1 MTSPILRSASGSGS
15 QMMASWPLRAKRAAQ
30 PAPMTPPPSSPTVLT
45 SSIPPPPATL
55 AEPQARRGHV
65 TRPAP
70 EGTSV
75 LGGVARDDR
84 PPTPPDEQ
92 TPAGRN
98 AQPLIRGDGRGMGGK
113 DGEEG
118 GPAGGE
124 SLGGEMPR
132 RRGAE
137 PLPAR
142 VGLRAVRAQ
151 PGEARRREPEPL
163 ARHGDE

>member
-75 LGGVARDDR
+75 LGGVARDHR
-84 PPTPPDEQ
+84 STPHHEHNSAASAGPP
-92 TPAGRN
+92 A
-98 AQPLIRGDGRGMGGK
+98 LKGD
-113 DGEEG
+113 
-118 GPAGGE
+118 
-124 SLGGEMPR
+124 
-132 RRGAE
+132 
-137 PLPAR
+137 
-142 VGLRAVRAQ
+142 
-151 PGEARRREPEPL
+151 
-163 ARHGDE
+163 

>member
-84 PPTPPDEQ
+84 STPHDEQ
-92 TPAGRN
+92 NPARSK
-98 AQPLIRGDGRGMGGK
+98 AHPLIQGDGRGI
-113 DGEEG
+113 
-118 GPAGGE
+118 AGNGT
-124 SLGGEMPR
+124 
-132 RRGAE
+132 A
-137 PLPAR
+137 
-142 VGLRAVRAQ
+142 
-151 PGEARRREPEPL
+151 
-163 ARHGDE
+163 